1 MEQSR
6 SRCGNEHISGSDSW
20 PTSGKYQDI
29 CKSLLCTT
37 MPSPFQLTKQV
48 SANRNATLREAASAI
63 LARGPIKGCYQGL
76 LPWVCSQSRIS
87 SIDVN
92 SLIEIG
98 CH

>member
-6 SRCGNEHISGSDSW
+6 GRCGNEHLSGSDSW

-29 CKSLLCTT
+29 CQSLLCAAR
-37 MPSPFQLTKQV
+37 PSPFSLTKKV

-63 LARGPIKGCYQGL
+63 LARGPIKGSYQGL
-76 LPWVCSQSRIS
+76 LPWVCSQFRVD

-92 SLIEIG
+92 SLTEVG
-98 CH
+98 CD